1 MKADAKKAADDQ
13 VAGASREVSEQHR
26 EVKIDKQPREKRL
39 VIRLSKE
46 ELKRINTHCRLV
58 NLPVSTWARSEL
70 LAAVRRG

>member
-1 MKADAKKAADDQ
+1 MKAEAQKAAEEQ
-13 VAGASREVSEQHR
+13 VAGASRGVAEQHR
-26 EVKIDKQPREKRL
+26 GVTLDKQPREERL

-70 LAAVRRG
+70 LAAVRK